1 MTGIIPIDKHQ
12 DITSFGIIAKMR
24 GITKEKKAGHAGTL
38 DPMATGVLPVLFG
51 GATRFLDLLPDHTKG
66 YLATFRLGSTT
77 DTLDV
82 TGTVLSESR
91 VVSTMKDVELLLPQ
105 FCGKIQ
111 QVPPMFSAIT
121 KDGVR
126 LYELARKG
134 IEVPRES
141 REVNV
146 EKIQLVDCNE
156 KRHEYTID
164 VVCSKGTYI
173 RTICDDIGSCL
184 GCGAVMTS
192 LRRTLAAGFTL
203 DDCITIKEAQEL
215 KDSGNGFDGHLF
227 SIEKVFSV
235 YPKIVVSPAQSSRF
249 ANGGFLDLERIQSE
263 MNDGICCVYSPDGL
277 FLGLGEWN
285 NQEGQLKVKKLI
297 VRRD

>member
-66 YLATFRLGSTT
+66 YRATFRLGTTT

-82 TGTVLSESR
+82 TGTVLTESE
-91 VVSTMKDVELLLPQ
+91 VTANAKDVELILPQ

-111 QVPPMFSAIT
+111 QIPPMFSAIT

-126 LYELARKG
+126 LYELARQG
-134 IEVPRES
+134 VEIPRES
-141 REVNV
+141 REITV
-146 EKIQLVDCNE
+146 EKIELIDCNE
-156 KRHEYTID
+156 SLNEYTID

-173 RTICDDIGSCL
+173 RTICDDIGRLL
-184 GCGAVMTS
+184 GCGAVMNG

-203 DDCITIKEAQEL
+203 DDCITIDEAQRL
-215 KDSGNGFDGHLF
+215 KDSGEGFESCIF

-235 YPKIVVSPAQSSRF
+235 YPMVVVSPAQSNRF
-249 ANGGFLDLERIQSE
+249 ANGGYLDLERIPGKIS
-263 MNDGICCVYSPDGL
+263 DGICRVYSADKL
-277 FLGLGEWN
+277 FLGLGEWCSV
-285 NQEGQLKVKKLI
+285 QGQLKVKKLI